1 MFSSF
6 MNPVAI
12 YVGYF
17 SHLAFVVVLPD
28 GNNGNNLQKK
38 MSFFILQIKFFF
50 RTNRFQFSK
59 FSNPLS
65 SRIFFFFST
74 ETNERV
80 RSPNCCLV
88 EWVSWKLEKL
98 FWFWIVLGRIAA
110 VF

>member
-1 MFSSF
+1 

-28 GNNGNNLQKK
+28 VNYGNNLQKK
-38 MSFFILQIKFFF
+38 SFFFILQIKFFF

-74 ETNERV
+74 MTNERV

-88 EWVSWKLEKL
+88 E
-98 FWFWIVLGRIAA
+98 
-110 VF
+110 